1 MYLLTESGGRT
12 LIMIYD
18 SDFFEGTLDE
28 FDVFLSIIFIVKGL
42 DQLILSFVFLLS
54 LLFKKKVEEKGKHR
68 AYTEVSYQ
76 LIKTCK
82 NKAQR

>member
-1 MYLLTESGGRT
+1 MLQQYVYLLTESGGRT

-54 LLFKKKVEEKGKHR
+54 TNLLFKKKVEEKGKHKKHR
-68 AYTEVSYQ
+68 AYTEVS
-76 LIKTCK
+76 
-82 NKAQR
+82 QR